1 MIENIPQ
8 TLIKTCFI
16 STTRYMGFPEAE
28 SDIKPVEIDEFAGA
42 MAKAK
47 VAPWPWEISGNARIV

>member
-1 MIENIPQ
+1 MIKKPSPNPY
-8 TLIKTCFI
+8 KTCII

-28 SDIKPVEIDEFAGA
+28 NLMKPVEIDEFAGA

-47 VAPWPWEISGNARIV
+47 VAPWPWEINGNARKV